1 MRSLPHQKVVLAL
14 RMPVVIIGLGLR
26 NYLGPT
32 PFVSDLVL
40 LISQQITLRL
50 SPTNVIAELTHLLD
64 AKLAQVMLNETA
76 FNCKETQSA

>member
-1 MRSLPHQKVVLAL
+1 MRSLPRQKVVLAL

-64 AKLAQVMLNETA
+64 AKLA
-76 FNCKETQSA
+76 

>member
-1 MRSLPHQKVVLAL
+1 
-14 RMPVVIIGLGLR
+14 MPVVIIGLGLR

-64 AKLAQVMLNETA
+64 AKLA
-76 FNCKETQSA
+76 